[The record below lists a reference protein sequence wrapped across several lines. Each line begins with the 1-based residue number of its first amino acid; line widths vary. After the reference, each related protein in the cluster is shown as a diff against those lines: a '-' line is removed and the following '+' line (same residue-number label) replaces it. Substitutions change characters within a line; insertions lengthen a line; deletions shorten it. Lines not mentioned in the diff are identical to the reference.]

1 MIQKLFIGKEKT
13 IAKNT
18 FVWTVASGIVY
29 SLQSLVFLMVLTNL
43 VGKSAAGLYSLGIMV
58 ANQMLTVGK
67 FSVRNFQVSDIN
79 QKYSFDEYY
88 TFRIFTRL

>member
-29 SLQSLVFLMVLTNL
+29 SLQSLVFLMVLTNM
-43 VGKSAAGLYSLGIMV
+43 VGKSAAGL
-58 ANQMLTVGK
+58 
-67 FSVRNFQVSDIN
+67 
-79 QKYSFDEYY
+79 
-88 TFRIFTRL
+88 